1 LPKNLAHAGRRA
13 AGRDRQTA
21 ALEDCGAAAKRAA
34 AGGLFDPGLGLA
46 LRNAAAARRVGE
58 NSPFALLA
66 LGDRGPASA
75 DPAALGEALMAL
87 GRIGLESDVVKL
99 ATEAAVANGA

>member
-1 LPKNLAHAGRRA
+1 LK
-13 AGRDRQTA
+13 TA
-21 ALEDCGAAAKRAA
+21 APPQSAPP

-58 NSPFALLA
+58 TVLFALLA